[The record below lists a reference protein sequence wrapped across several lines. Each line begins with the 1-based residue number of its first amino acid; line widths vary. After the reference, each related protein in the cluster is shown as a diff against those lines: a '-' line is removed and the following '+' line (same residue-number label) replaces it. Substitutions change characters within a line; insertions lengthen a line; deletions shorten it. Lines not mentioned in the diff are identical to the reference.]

1 MKTAVECLRMLV
13 FLIALGLVVFN
24 SLPLAVR

>member
-13 FLIALGLVVFN
+13 FLIALMIVLVSAIPF
-24 SLPLAVR
+24 AVR